1 MKLKF
6 DSTLDYQQE
15 AIAAVRD
22 VFQGQTPK
30 QSLFTVAAIA
40 NEQMALDFG
49 SESQQLTFGHGIG
62 NRLMLD
68 EEDLLNNIR
77 AVQLRHGLPQSDSLP
92 NHKLNLDIEMETGTG
107 KTYVYIKT
115 MFELNKRYGWS
126 KFIVV
131 VPSIAIRE
139 GVKKSFEITAD
150 HFMECYGKKARFF
163 IYNSS
168 NLNQLDSFSSNSGI
182 NVMIINTQA
191 FAASMNEDKNVEGR
205 KGDAAARIIYTKRD
219 EFGSRRRL
227 M

>member
-15 AIAAVRD
+15 AIAAVHD

-40 NEQMALDFG
+40 NEQMALGFG

-77 AVQLRHGLPQSDSLP
+77 AVQLRHGLPQSASLP

-107 KTYVYIKT
+107 KTYVYLRT
-115 MFELNKRYGWS
+115 LLELNKAYGFT
-126 KFIVV
+126 KFIIV
-131 VPSIAIRE
+131 VPSVAIKE
-139 GVKKSFEITAD
+139 GVQKTIEITRE
-150 HFMECYGKKARFF
+150 HLLVCGKEA
-163 IYNSS
+163 IE
-168 NLNQLDSFSSNSGI
+168 
-182 NVMIINTQA
+182 V
-191 FAASMNEDKNVEGR
+191 
-205 KGDAAARIIYTKRD
+205 
-219 EFGSRRRL
+219 
-227 M
+227 